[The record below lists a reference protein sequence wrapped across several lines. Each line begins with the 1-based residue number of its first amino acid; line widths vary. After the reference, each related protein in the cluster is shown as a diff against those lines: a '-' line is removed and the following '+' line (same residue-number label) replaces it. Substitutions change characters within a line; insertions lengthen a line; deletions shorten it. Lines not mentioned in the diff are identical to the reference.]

1 LPPQLGK
8 NALPSGA
15 TSIHGAVTLDP
26 DSRSWVEALGA
37 TGEPREAAIADLR
50 ALLLRSARREVS
62 RRRSL
67 LRIGGA
73 ELDDL
78 AHQAADDALVAIL
91 AKLAQFRGESRFT
104 TWAYKFVLFE
114 VSGKVGRH
122 FSRARAGSIDDVDWE
137 RLPDRL
143 GVGPDR
149 RAEQNELFHALRL
162 AVEEELT
169 DHQRR
174 VFVAVALNEV
184 PMDAL
189 VHELRSN
196 RNAVYKTLFDARRK
210 LRASLAAAGHPL
222 PGGGA

>member
-1 LPPQLGK
+1 LSSRLGK
-8 NALPSGA
+8 NGRAPGA
-15 TSIHGAVTLDP
+15 TSGTHGNVTLDP
-26 DSRSWVEALGA
+26 DSRSWVEALRAPGRLRD
-37 TGEPREAAIADLR
+37 EAIADLR
-50 ALLLRSARREVS
+50 ALLLRSARREVA
-62 RRRSL
+62 RRRST

-91 AKLAQFRGESRFT
+91 GKVDQFRGESRFT

-122 FSRARAGSIDDVDWE
+122 FARAGSADEVDWE
-137 RLPDRL
+137 RLPDLL
-143 GVGPDR
+143 GVAPDR
-149 RAEQNELFHALRL
+149 RAEQHELFAALRL

-169 DHQRR
+169 EHQRR
-174 VFVAVALNEV
+174 VFVAVALNDV

-189 VHELRSN
+189 VDELRSN

-210 LRASLAAAGHPL
+210 LRTSLAAAGHPVA
-222 PGGGA
+222 GGRT